1 MACSPQGLVLQGS
14 MISLESLT
22 FLAILK
28 DERSVSVKVQTIKTV
43 SEDTQCGKMLHQ
55 RLNFNQ
61 DGNM

>member
-28 DERSVSVKVQTIKTV
+28 DERSVSVKVQTIKKNKWRYTV
-43 SEDTQCGKMLHQ
+43 WKNVAPTTQFFDCL
-55 RLNFNQ
+55 F
-61 DGNM
+61 